1 MEKRNRNEIED
12 EYMYMHDVRIIQE
25 INSILL
31 LLAPNNV
38 IFIYIIISFE
48 LFIVFNIYAIY
59 KVIYSFICMYV
70 YIYV

>member
-48 LFIVFNIYAIY
+48 LFIVCNIYAIY